1 MQRSSGEKKK
11 PTSRIL
17 FVTSCH
23 SSVHYFFHPRA
34 PRRGMEERPS
44 LSCSLL
50 QDPLKL
56 THPSLKRAG
65 APLFKVMDG
74 AVGPAGAAAPAVMDV
89 SERVFLDCCLQPIWA
104 LRGAGIVSGPNLFI
118 INCNDPAT
126 IRLSLPLL
134 PPSSLIVMQ
143 SSTKALSS
151 LIYAALLP
159 SSRVKVRQRESTLR
173 ARSSKTIVKKKMKS
187 LTILG
192 LWRSFKR

>member
-1 MQRSSGEKKK
+1 MPGRSPSGKSRAKIIREKKK

-17 FVTSCH
+17 CVTSCR

-34 PRRGMEERPS
+34 PRREMEERPS

-65 APLFKVMDG
+65 GPLFKVMDG
-74 AVGPAGAAAPAVMDV
+74 AVGPAGAAAAAAVMDV
-89 SERVFLDCCLQPIWA
+89 SERVYLNCCLQPISA
-104 LRGAGIVSGPNLFI
+104 LRGLFHPAVVESSLDQI
-118 INCNDPAT
+118 CSSSTAT

-134 PPSSLIVMQ
+134 PPPSLIVIQ
-143 SSTKALSS
+143 SSTEALSR

-159 SSRVKVRQRESTLR
+159 SSRIKSSSESQL
-173 ARSSKTIVKKKMKS
+173 
-187 LTILG
+187 
-192 LWRSFKR
+192 